1 MDSFEKIKSDKSKE
15 KRCCSQLVNHLL
27 TYIKAHKAEK
37 KINYIIIFITRVQL
51 LPKTAKLPFLC
62 KRTQFV
68 K

>member
-1 MDSFEKIKSDKSKE
+1 MDSFEKIKSDKSKK
-15 KRCCSQLVNHLL
+15 KRYCSQLVNYLL